1 MGKMIRFAVIGTNWI
16 TEEFIH
22 AALETGEF
30 ELTAV
35 YSRTEEMAAE
45 FAAKFDV
52 AHQFTDLTAFAQS
65 DAFDAVYIASP
76 NSLHAEYAVHCM
88 KHGKHVICEKPAAS
102 NSAELAAMIETARSH
117 QVVFM
122 EALKSTL
129 MPNFKVVQEN
139 LHKLG
144 KVRRYF
150 ASYCQYSSRYDAY
163 KQGTVLN
170 AFNPVFSNGSMMDL
184 GVYCIYP
191 LVVLFGAPERVQASA
206 VMLESGVDGEGSLLL
221 SYKEM
226 DAVIQHSKIA
236 SSYLPAEIQGELATM
251 VIDKIN
257 QPEKVQIRYRDGSV
271 EDLTREQSVRTMR
284 YEAEEFS
291 RLIKAGELESPTNSH
306 ANSSAA
312 MAIMDEARRQIG
324 LVFPADRK

>member
-1 MGKMIRFAVIGTNWI
+1 MIRFAVIGTNWI

-30 ELTAV
+30 EVTAV
-35 YSRTEEMAAE
+35 YSRTADKAAE
-45 FAAKFDV
+45 FAGKFGV

-102 NSAELAAMIETARSH
+102 NSVELAAMIEAAHSNK
-117 QVVFM
+117 VVFM

-139 LHKLG
+139 LHKIG

-150 ASYCQYSSRYDAY
+150 AGYCQYSSRYDAY

-170 AFNPVFSNGSMMDL
+170 AFNPFFSNGSMMDL

-191 LVVLFGAPERVQASA
+191 LVVLFGAPDKVQASA

-221 SYKEM
+221 SYPEM

-271 EDLTREQSVRTMR
+271 EDLTQEQSVRTMR

-291 RLIKAGELESPTNSH
+291 RLIKTGELESPTNSH
-306 ANSSAA
+306 ANSRAA